1 MHELEH
7 QASELEKSKSESF
20 AEQKKIIAVQNQQ
33 IELQTKEIC
42 DLQAKIA
49 AMNKDCDYEKSIIK
63 TLQDSLDHL
72 TSEIKQLK
80 QNNESLLLTAK
91 STNENLPD
99 LRSSFSSNFDDMGS
113 SRRLPSER
121 KSVNSAIYLDNIHHR
136 ENLDGLLHEMT
147 SEENKKLKTKI
158 DLLEEHLKDLR
169 LEFRSQKK
177 NSGIQIQ
184 NLQKEFMDSL
194 HKNEDLINNLTRINF

>member
-1 MHELEH
+1 MNELEH
-7 QASELEKSKSESF
+7 QASELEKSKAESF
-20 AEQKKIIAVQNQQ
+20 AEQEKIIAVQNQQ
-33 IELQTKEIC
+33 IELQAKEIS
-42 DLQAKIA
+42 DLQAKLA

-121 KSVNSAIYLDNIHHR
+121 KSVNSAINLDNIHHR
-136 ENLDGLLHEMT
+136 ENLDGLLHEIT

-194 HKNEDLINNLTRINF
+194 HKNEDLINNLTRIKF